1 MSASAH
7 DEDEY
12 GTKRC
17 NPVTN
22 PGAYKTMVHDVNDE
36 QYLSIYDANRDQ
48 PDGAWVA
55 STLTVQVKP

>member
-1 MSASAH
+1 MSASEH
-7 DEDEY
+7 EDGY

-22 PGAYKTMVHDVNDE
+22 PDAYETMVHDVNDD

-55 STLTVQVKP
+55 STLAVKIER